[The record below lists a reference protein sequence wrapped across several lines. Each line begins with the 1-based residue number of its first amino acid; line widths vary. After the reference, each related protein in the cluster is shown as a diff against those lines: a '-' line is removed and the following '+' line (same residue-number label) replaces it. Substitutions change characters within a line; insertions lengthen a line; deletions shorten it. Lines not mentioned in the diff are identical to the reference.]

1 MTTIQSD
8 PVGILNDLGNIFSAL
23 LERVPAGSSTR
34 PLLYTLFELTALLS
48 TAQILT
54 RHTLF
59 PDDSTEDM
67 DMKMDD
73 DNRRRASLNNG
84 GVLKELTGDLMTL
97 LGGEDAGSEGVLG
110 WLRKLVWKT
119 FEQPE

>member
-8 PVGILNDLGNIFSAL
+8 PVGVLNDLANTVSVL
-23 LERVPAGSSTR
+23 LEGAPANSPVRS
-34 PLLYTLFELTALLS
+34 LLYTLFELATLLS

-54 RHTLF
+54 RHALY
-59 PDDSTEDM
+59 PDESS
-67 DMKMDD
+67 DD
-73 DNRRRASLNNG
+73 VDITMGDEKRRRASINNG

-110 WLRKLVWKT
+110 WLRRLVWRT
-119 FEQPE
+119 FEQAE